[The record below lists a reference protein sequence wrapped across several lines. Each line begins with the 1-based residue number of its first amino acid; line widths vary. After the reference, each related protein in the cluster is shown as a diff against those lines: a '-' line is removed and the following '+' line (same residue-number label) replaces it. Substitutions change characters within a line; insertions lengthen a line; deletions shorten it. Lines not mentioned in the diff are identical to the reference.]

1 MPVCDIPVIG
11 QASIRGGRATR
22 TSREAAQI
30 EVSETHASAL
40 AERVASEIRDMVIR
54 GALHPGERIV
64 ERRLCAV
71 LGVSRTPM
79 REALKLLRHDGLIE
93 ISRNRG
99 ARVASYG
106 AEDAD
111 QLFEVI
117 AELEGMA
124 AAGFTRRADPAALKR
139 LEALHAQMLHF
150 RQEERLDDYFDVNS
164 AIHDLIV
171 SEAGNPV
178 LEESHRRLMLRARR
192 GRYMAIMDTERWDR
206 AVREHEALIAA
217 IRAGAVVAARALWR
231 EHLLNTGRTVV
242 AFLRDG
248 PAPDADDADVGAIPG
263 AGQ

>member
-1 MPVCDIPVIG
+1 
-11 QASIRGGRATR
+11 
-22 TSREAAQI
+22 
-30 EVSETHASAL
+30 
-40 AERVASEIRDMVIR
+40 MVIR
-54 GALHPGERIV
+54 GALRPGERIV

-99 ARVASYG
+99 ARVASYD

-111 QLFEVI
+111 HLFEVI
-117 AELEGMA
+117 AELEGTA
-124 AAGFTRRADPAALKR
+124 AAGFTRRAAPAALDR
-139 LEALHAQMLHF
+139 LETLHAQMLHF
-150 RQEERLDDYFDVNS
+150 RREDRLDEYFDVNS

-171 SEAGNPV
+171 AEAGNPV
-178 LEESHRRLMLRARR
+178 LQESHRRLMLRARR
-192 GRYMAIMDTERWDR
+192 GRYMAIMDVERWNQ

-217 IRAGAVVAARALWR
+217 IRAGAAVAARALWR

-248 PAPDADDADVGAIPG
+248 PGVHAEGGDGDTLHETGR
-263 AGQ
+263 